1 MVRATPLA
9 TSEIQLLDDELVT
22 RPVTRRG
29 TAESDVESRS
39 DPKPGAQTGS
49 PSNILMFGGPLDWS
63 EGWYSRHQLT
73 AGLAKRH
80 RVFLVDP
87 AEGLRA
93 ALASPQRFLRGAR
106 IRTEPVGTFRYA
118 PPGWLP
124 TVLRSPRLGRA
135 IEAMRARVL
144 VRRVAALQ
152 HGRSMVYVWH
162 PEHADEVKP
171 LGSLP
176 FVYHAYDRYDLYTGA
191 AAEQARERETWLAR
205 HAVFCVGASSMI
217 VEHLRSLGAADVR
230 LLRHGVDPGFF
241 EPEIPIPAELQRL
254 PRPRI
259 GLVASLSDAVDYEQL
274 LRIARE
280 RPQWSLVIVGKKAF
294 TDDRKRAQFEELERL
309 PNVHAF
315 GFRPRQEVPGWL
327 TGLDV
332 ALVSYDLKTWA
343 PFNQPLKLYE
353 YLACGLPV
361 VASQIQ
367 AAEELGDLVECVRD
381 PAGWIPAIERALTRN
396 DPASRAR
403 RRIFA
408 DANRWERRVSTLE
421 EMLAERLGDPA
432 TPIAAASASQGD
444 LCARS
449 SES

>member
-1 MVRATPLA
+1 M
-9 TSEIQLLDDELVT
+9 
-22 RPVTRRG
+22 
-29 TAESDVESRS
+29 ESGY
-39 DPKPGAQTGS
+39 DPKLGAPTGV
-49 PSNILMFGGPLDWS
+49 PSNIIMFGGPLDWS

-87 AEGLRA
+87 ADGLRA
-93 ALASPQRFLRGAR
+93 VLASPRHGLRGAR
-106 IRTEPVGTFRYA
+106 IRPEPVGTFRYA

-124 TVLRSPRLGRA
+124 TVLRIPSLRRA
-135 IEAMRARVL
+135 IEAMRARVIL
-144 VRRVAALQ
+144 RRIAAAQ
-152 HGRSMVYVWH
+152 TGRSMVYVWH

-171 LGSLP
+171 LRSLP

-191 AAEQARERETWLAR
+191 A
-205 HAVFCVGASSMI
+205 
-217 VEHLRSLGAADVR
+217 DVR
-230 LLRHGVDPGFF
+230 LLRLGVDPGFF
-241 EPEIPIPAELQRL
+241 EPSMPVPAELQRL
-254 PRPRI
+254 PSPRI

-280 RPQWSLVIVGKKAF
+280 RPQWSLVIVGKQAF
-294 TDDRKRAQFEELERL
+294 TDDRKRAQFEALERL

-332 ALVSYDLKTWA
+332 ALVSYDLATWA

-367 AAEELGDLVECVRD
+367 AAEELGDLVQCVRD
-381 PAGWIPAIERALTRN
+381 PAGWIPAIERALSQN
-396 DPASRAR
+396 DPASRTR
-403 RRIFA
+403 RRSFA
-408 DANRWERRVSTLE
+408 NENRWERRVSTLE
-421 EMLAERLGDPA
+421 EMLAERFRDPA
-432 TPIAAASASQGD
+432 MLNIATSASQD
-444 LCARS
+444 ELCARS

>member
-1 MVRATPLA
+1 
-9 TSEIQLLDDELVT
+9 
-22 RPVTRRG
+22 
-29 TAESDVESRS
+29 
-39 DPKPGAQTGS
+39 
-49 PSNILMFGGPLDWS
+49 MFGGPLDWS

-87 AEGLRA
+87 ADGLRA
-93 ALASPQRFLRGAR
+93 ALASPRRGLRGAR
-106 IRTEPVGTFRYA
+106 IRPESVGTFRYA

-124 TVLRSPRLGRA
+124 TVLRVPSLRRA
-135 IEAMRARVL
+135 IEAMRARVIL
-144 VRRVAALQ
+144 RRIAAAQ
-152 HGRSMVYVWH
+152 TGGSMVYVWH
-162 PEHADEVKP
+162 PEHTDEVKP
-171 LGSLP
+171 LRSLP

-191 AAEQARERETWLAR
+191 AATEARERETWLAQ
-205 HAVFCVGASSMI
+205 HAAFCVGASSMI

-241 EPEIPIPAELQRL
+241 EASIPVPAELQRL
-254 PRPRI
+254 PSPRI

-280 RPQWSLVIVGKKAF
+280 RPRWSLVIVGKQAF
-294 TDDRKRAQFEELERL
+294 TDDRKRAQFQALERL

-332 ALVSYDLKTWA
+332 ALVSYDLATWA

-367 AAEELGDLVECVRD
+367 AAEELGELVQCVRD
-381 PAGWIPAIERALTRN
+381 PAGWIPAIERALSQN
-396 DPASRAR
+396 DPAARSR
-403 RRIFA
+403 RRSFA
-408 DANRWERRVSTLE
+408 NENRWERRVSTLE
-421 EMLAERLGDPA
+421 EMLAERFRDPA
-432 TPIAAASASQGD
+432 LPNIAASASQD
-444 LCARS
+444 ELCARS

>member
-1 MVRATPLA
+1 MESG
-9 TSEIQLLDDELVT
+9 SE
-22 RPVTRRG
+22 R
-29 TAESDVESRS
+29 
-39 DPKPGAQTGS
+39 KPAALTGV

-80 RVFLVDP
+80 RVFLIDP
-87 AEGLRA
+87 AAGLRT
-93 ALASPQRFLRGAR
+93 ALADPRHFLRGAR
-106 IRTEPVGTFRYA
+106 IHSEPVGTFRYS

-124 TVLRSPRLGRA
+124 TVLRSPTVGRTL
-135 IEAMRARVL
+135 EGLRARAL
-144 VRRVAALQ
+144 LRRIAATQ
-152 HGRSMVYVWH
+152 SGRSMVYVWH

-171 LGSLP
+171 LRSLP

-191 AAEQARERETWLAR
+191 AAQEAAERETWLAR

-217 VEHLRSLGAADVR
+217 VEHLRGLGAADVR

-241 EPEIPIPAELQRL
+241 EPEIPVPAELQRL

-259 GLVASLSDAVDYEQL
+259 GLVASLSDAVDYAQL
-274 LRIARE
+274 LRIARD

-294 TDDRKRAQFEELERL
+294 TDDRKRAQFDELERQ

-332 ALVSYDLKTWA
+332 ALVSYDLSTWA

-367 AAEELGDLVECVRD
+367 AAEELGDLVQCVRE
-381 PAGWIPAIERALTRN
+381 PEGWVPSIERALSQN

-403 RRIFA
+403 RQGFA
-408 DANRWERRVSTLE
+408 NENRWERRVSTLE
-421 EMLAERLGDPA
+421 EMLFERLGGS
-432 TPIAAASASQGD
+432 AAPSETMSVSQGG